1 MIARV
6 LQVLQ
11 QLPGDAACDATGGAA
26 GGTAGDAAGDADAT
40 RAQYEHLAV
49 SVAARARA
57 LRSTSAVLIS
67 VEQAR

>member
-11 QLPGDAACDATGGAA
+11 QLPGDAACDAAGGAA
-26 GGTAGDAAGDADAT
+26 GGTAGDADAT